1 MPIHDRLP
9 IIKHS
14 NRPLL
19 RLRNITNIIELY
31 PFFHCLTRMH
41 TYDYQHPLTSQTSL
55 TNKPVSLPKP
65 KESSKKK
72 TRSLIHLLS
81 YRKSDSRTTNSIKE
95 ETMSEIETSVL
106 EDFVESWI

>member
-1 MPIHDRLP
+1 M
-9 IIKHS
+9 IKS
-14 NRPLL
+14 STRPLL

-31 PFFHCLTRMH
+31 PFFNCLTHMH
-41 TYDYQHPLTSQTSL
+41 IYDHHHYQHPLTSQTSL
-55 TNKPVSLPKP
+55 SNKQISLPKR

-72 TRSLIHLLS
+72 NKSLTHTLS
-81 YRKSDSRTTNSIKE
+81 YRKSESTVNNSLKE